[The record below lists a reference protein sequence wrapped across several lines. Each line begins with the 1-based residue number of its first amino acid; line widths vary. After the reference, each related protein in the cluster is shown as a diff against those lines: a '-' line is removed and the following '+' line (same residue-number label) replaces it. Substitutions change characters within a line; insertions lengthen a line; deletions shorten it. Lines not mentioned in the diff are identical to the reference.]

1 MPMYN
6 LIKYTINFSKTSGS
20 LWQFSR
26 NDPNHN
32 ITDSELF
39 KFKSRFIINT
49 GNTGTA
55 NIEIAVPLKH
65 LSSFWKII
73 GRPLTNYEINLL
85 LIFSANFVIS

>member
-1 MPMYN
+1 MYN
-6 LIKYTINFSKTSGS
+6 LIKYTSNFSKTSGS
-20 LWQFSR
+20 LWQFCR

-39 KFKSRFIINT
+39 KFKSRFTI
-49 GNTGTA
+49 NTGTA

-65 LSSFWKII
+65 LRNFWKII
-73 GRPLTNYEINLL
+73 ERPLTNYEINLL

>member
-6 LIKYTINFSKTSGS
+6 LIKYTSNFSKTSGS
-20 LWQFSR
+20 LWQFCR

-39 KFKSRFIINT
+39 KFKSRFTI
-49 GNTGTA
+49 NTGTA

-65 LSSFWKII
+65 LRNFWKII
-73 GRPLTNYEINLL
+73 ERPLTNY
-85 LIFSANFVIS
+85 